1 MKKFLEKIKN
11 KWLIKGTT
19 TLLLVAIIIACYVL
33 LNWGVKKI
41 NVEDL
46 DFTEKKL
53 YTLST
58 ETKDKLKDLKD
69 DITIQLINMKDYS
82 YVTEYAEKYEKISDK
97 VKIENVDDLSARAD
111 LMTKYNLGDTDSLVV
126 VKTGD
131 KETTITLNDM
141 YTYDYS
147 SGEGVYIVEEALT
160 NAIVGLTLE
169 EKPKIYILSGN
180 TYYDPTQFLSTL
192 TQKLKDES
200 NEVKYLDIMTKG
212 EIPSDCSC
220 LIITTLNSDLMDL
233 EKDKIIEYIKNGGKI
248 MMLTSQNLFNKEMPN
263 LNTVLAEYGVKM
275 GYGIVFEQDTDKM
288 LYNSPELVIAD
299 VKASFM
305 SDMGMQLKACL
316 LDAGKIEFEDED
328 KLSDLGV
335 MYEALIST
343 SDKAFVRTNINSSSA
358 SKTSED
364 SEEGSSIIG
373 ALVTKTIDEDKKSE
387 LIIYANEI
395 FATDMPLQI
404 MQYSDIAINFRNN
417 EDIILN
423 SISHLTKRTD
433 TITIRKTGENEKY
446 TVTEK
451 QDKIIKTIIFAVPL
465 IIIAIGIIVWQIRR
479 RSGNTKKVERDRD

>member
-1 MKKFLEKIKN
+1 
-11 KWLIKGTT
+11 
-19 TLLLVAIIIACYVL
+19 
-33 LNWGVKKI
+33 
-41 NVEDL
+41 
-46 DFTEKKL
+46 
-53 YTLST
+53 
-58 ETKDKLKDLKD
+58 
-69 DITIQLINMKDYS
+69 
-82 YVTEYAEKYEKISDK
+82 
-97 VKIENVDDLSARAD
+97 
-111 LMTKYNLGDTDSLVV
+111 
-126 VKTGD
+126 
-131 KETTITLNDM
+131 
-141 YTYDYS
+141 
-147 SGEGVYIVEEALT
+147 
-160 NAIVGLTLE
+160 
-169 EKPKIYILSGN
+169 
-180 TYYDPTQFLSTL
+180 
-192 TQKLKDES
+192 
-200 NEVKYLDIMTKG
+200 
-212 EIPSDCSC
+212 
-220 LIITTLNSDLMDL
+220 MDL